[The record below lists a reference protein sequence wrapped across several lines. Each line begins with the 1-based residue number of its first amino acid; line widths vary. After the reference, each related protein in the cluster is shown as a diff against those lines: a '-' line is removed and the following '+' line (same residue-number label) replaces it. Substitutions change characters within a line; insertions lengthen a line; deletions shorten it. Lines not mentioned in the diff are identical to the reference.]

1 MDDKLNTLKLKQ
13 LDSLPDGLLDAS
25 PEAMHSLLPE
35 PTLIHLPGKQPAPLF
50 ISVLLHGNE
59 PTGFLALQA
68 LLKKYQDQILPRSL
82 SIFFG
87 NTKAASQGLRRL
99 DGQPDFNRIWP
110 GTDLP
115 VSPETLLAEEIVS
128 EMRTRDVFASIDI
141 HNNTGFNPHYAC
153 INKLDNRFL
162 QLASLFGRLI
172 VYFIRP
178 KGVQSAAFAKIC
190 PSVTLECGRPGQQHG
205 VEHALEFINS
215 CLHLTE
221 LPNHPVRHQDI
232 DLYHTVA
239 QVKIEDSVSFSFQQ
253 DNADLLLDKDLECM
267 NFNEIPAGTIWGKVN
282 NSSLSTLP
290 LLAMDE
296 NGENVSA
303 DFFSIFDNELQI
315 NRKTMPSML
324 TLDERV
330 IKQDCL
336 CYLMERVQL

>member
-1 MDDKLNTLKLKQ
+1 MDDILNTLKLTQ
-13 LDSLPDGLLDAS
+13 LDSLPEGLLDAS
-25 PEAMHSLLPE
+25 PEAIHSFLPG
-35 PTLIHLPGKQPAPLF
+35 PTLVHLPGKHAEPLF

-59 PTGFLALQA
+59 PTGLLALQA
-68 LLKKYQDQILPRSL
+68 LLKKYQNQALPRAL

-87 NTKAASQGLRRL
+87 NTKAASRGQRRL
-99 DGQPDFNRIWP
+99 EGQPDFNRIWP
-110 GTDLP
+110 GTELQN
-115 VSPETLLAEEIVS
+115 SPETSLAQEIFN
-128 EMRTRDVFASIDI
+128 EMKARNVFASIDI

-172 VYFIRP
+172 VYFVRP

-190 PSVTLECGRPGQQHG
+190 PAVTLECGRPGHHHG

-239 QVKIEDSVSFSFQQ
+239 QVKIEDSISFSFHR
-253 DNADLLLDKDLECM
+253 DDADLLLDKDLECM
-267 NFNEIPAGTIWGKVN
+267 NFNEVPAGTTWGRIN
-282 NSSLSTLP
+282 NNLSTLP
-290 LLAMDE
+290 LRAMDE
-296 NGENVSA
+296 NGTNVSA
-303 DFFSIFDNELQI
+303 DFFSICDDELQI
-315 NRKTMPSML
+315 SRNSMPSML

-336 CYLMERVQL
+336 CYLMERIQL

>member
-1 MDDKLNTLKLKQ
+1 MDDKLKTLKLIQ
-13 LDSLPDGLLDAS
+13 FDSLPDGLLDAS
-25 PEAMHSLLPE
+25 PDAVHSLLPE
-35 PTLIHLPGKQPAPLF
+35 PTLVHLPGKHTAPLF
-50 ISVLLHGNE
+50 VSVLLHGNE
-59 PTGFLALQA
+59 PTGLLALQA
-68 LLKKYQDQILPRSL
+68 LLRKYHNQALPRSL

-87 NTKAASQGLRRL
+87 NTEAASQGVRRL
-99 DGQPDFNRIWP
+99 EGQPDFNRIWP
-110 GTDLP
+110 GTEQP
-115 VSPETLLAEEIVS
+115 ASAETRLAEAIVN
-128 EMRTRDVFASIDI
+128 EMKARNVFASIDI

-153 INKLDNRFL
+153 INRLDNRFL

-190 PSVTLECGRPGQQHG
+190 PAVTLECGRPGHQHG
-205 VEHALEFINS
+205 VEHAFEFINS

-221 LPNHPVRHQDI
+221 IPSHPVRHQDI

-239 QVKIEDSVSFSFQQ
+239 QVKIGESINFSFHQA
-253 DNADLLLDKDLECM
+253 NADLLLDKDLECM

-282 NSSLSTLP
+282 NNKTAELP
-290 LLAMDE
+290 ILAMDE
-296 NGENVSA
+296 NGDNVSS
-303 DFFSIFDNELQI
+303 DFFSVCDNELQI

-324 TLDERV
+324 TLDEHV